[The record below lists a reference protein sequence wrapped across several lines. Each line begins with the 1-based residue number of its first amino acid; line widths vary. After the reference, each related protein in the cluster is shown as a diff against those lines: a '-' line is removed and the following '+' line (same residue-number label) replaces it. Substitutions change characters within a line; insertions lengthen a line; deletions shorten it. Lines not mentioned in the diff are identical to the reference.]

1 MSAPTSTP
9 IPSEASHVAE
19 ARARLARLCAELFS
33 EQDEQGYSAL
43 GCDEIRREATDAADQ
58 LKLSAAL
65 VDRLFQGR
73 PDYDEYLVSRS
84 QMLGHTVRSDCPPYE
99 LEYAHAEVFQQSSRL
114 ADIAGFYAAFG
125 LESAG
130 AQAERPDHVVPQ
142 WEFLSIL
149 AAREAQALS
158 REDADGVD
166 CCRHVQ
172 RAFLSDHAAF
182 WMFAFFERL
191 RKADSESFFAR
202 AGQLA
207 AALLREWCRAHG
219 VPAGSDW
226 IELRPISDEDSTIEC
241 GAPDTPNVELGPTLA
256 AAMESSGTPC

>member
-1 MSAPTSTP
+1 MSDPTNTP
-9 IPSEASHVAE
+9 TPSDAVRDAE

-33 EQDEQGYSAL
+33 EQDEQGFSAL
-43 GCDEIRREATDAADQ
+43 GADELCREATDAANQ
-58 LKLSAAL
+58 LKLSTTL
-65 VDRLFQGR
+65 VDRLFLDR
-73 PDYDEYLVSRS
+73 PTFDEYLVSRS

-149 AAREAQALS
+149 ASREAQALNAK
-158 REDADGVD
+158 DADGAD
-166 CCRHVQ
+166 CCRHAQ
-172 RAFLSDHAAF
+172 HAFLSDHAAF

-191 RKADSESFFAR
+191 RKSDSESFFAH

-207 AALLREWCRAHG
+207 AALLREWCRALC

-241 GAPDTPNVELGPTLA
+241 GAPDAPHVELGPTLA